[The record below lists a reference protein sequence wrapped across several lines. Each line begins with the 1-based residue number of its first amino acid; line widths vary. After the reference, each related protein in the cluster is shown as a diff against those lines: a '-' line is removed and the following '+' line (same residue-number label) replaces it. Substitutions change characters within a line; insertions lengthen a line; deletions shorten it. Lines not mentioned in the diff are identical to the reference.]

1 MALETKS
8 LPSPTANRAYYSS
21 NGAYTHSAS
30 GAFGVTSSLS
40 EDILGKYALS
50 EHPRDPETGVYYR
63 YGVTLAQTGSTL
75 KPTYQIAG
83 VLRD

>member
-8 LPSPTANRAYYSS
+8 LPSPTANRAYYSP

-50 EHPRDPETGVYYR
+50 EHPRDPET
-63 YGVTLAQTGSTL
+63 
-75 KPTYQIAG
+75 
-83 VLRD
+83 